1 MDEEETMTKAPT
13 DMATDKSIEPVIKSL
28 HCKETHI
35 LGDTIAKIK
44 NLIIGNNKYKSIY
57 LRDELINRLTE
68 LVNDL
73 YINYL
78 LVLTSG
84 DQNQP
89 SEILLDEKFFDLIN
103 QILIIFGSFSLGNVD
118 HLHKLIQKYKIHLIL
133 FNIIDLNAIYLRQTE
148 DKVPN
153 CKIVETSIRTL
164 SNLYSSAQIKAELI
178 YQMDCVLYRTDSRDD
193 LPANLKSL
201 IDLYQ
206 LNHSIKHYILNII
219 TISAFNLMI
228 SSSIKSHSEEQNEA
242 NGRHRSYLI
251 KSNFIFLFA
260 GLLISIQSK
269 IQLNCLKFYAY
280 MSFECLESVKTILN
294 TSYYDCGL
302 LDLISSF
309 LSRENNI
316 ELQLYSAKCLTNIC
330 RSSLISKLDDMDLDS
345 AEFKL
350 VNFNSKLIKFKVL
363 PTLIRLCSAYSSCLK
378 NSNTSKFD
386 HMSIGSSNTTV
397 QNKKFLNIFF
407 LIEILSTLSYLV
419 ELSSYLQQTASC
431 LEQIIHLIVSDV
443 LVGYNNLSSGL
454 KNAKLNNKNKSVYN
468 LNKTSCTSLFSLFY
482 LYYNQFSSQSIYY
495 LLNEHQYKVYMGKKY
510 NFIEE
515 FLVYKRLISVGFQ
528 TLACLASN
536 SEESR
541 RVVSDSPD
549 LLSRL
554 IESIEI
560 NEESFDSDDDFSSL
574 TDYKDGLIGD
584 GAKVDEFKSDATLL
598 RISSLC
604 LLHSLSRSVHQL
616 RTKFL
621 DSKLWN
627 CIIDLIHRLKAKNSE
642 CELIKSDDQME
653 IQTEREDD
661 FSLNEKNL
669 ISILIAILAN
679 LLIEFS
685 PCKETLLGDD
695 VIKILIEFVNYKNKS
710 IRINS
715 IWALMNLA
723 YHADQKIKQQ
733 ILAEMTFDRLFQLL
747 TENDEILVLKTLGLI
762 RNLICNRP
770 HIDHLMCFYGTRIIQ
785 AVIMVLEADFS
796 DKMIKE
802 QALCILANIADGTN
816 TSKEFIMGNE
826 DLLRKINS
834 FMTDNFT
841 EIQVAAVYC
850 VSNLVNINDEGALE
864 RQNKLKEIGAHR
876 ILQKLLHSN
885 DPILFEKVKSAL
897 QQFSTNVPSNNMS
910 SLF

>member
-1 MDEEETMTKAPT
+1 MDDEETIIMRLSSEIGYE
-13 DMATDKSIEPVIKSL
+13 KSIEPVMKNL
-28 HCKETHI
+28 HCKEIQI
-35 LGDTIAKIK
+35 LSDTIAKIK
-44 NLIIGNNKYKSIY
+44 NLIIGNNKYKTIY
-57 LRDELINRLTE
+57 LRDELINRLVE
-68 LVNDL
+68 LINDL

-78 LVLTSG
+78 LVSVNR

-89 SEILLDEKFFDLIN
+89 HEILIDEKFFDLIN
-103 QILIIFGSFSLGNVD
+103 QILVIFGSFSLGNID
-118 HLHKLIQKYKIHLIL
+118 HLQKLIQKYKIHQIL
-133 FNIIDLNAIYLRQTE
+133 FSIIELNAIYMRQIK
-148 DKVPN
+148 DNVPN
-153 CKIVETSIRTL
+153 FKIIETSIRTL
-164 SNLYSSAQIKAELI
+164 SNLYSSAQIKSDLI
-178 YQMDCVLYRTDSRDD
+178 YQMDSVLYRVENQID
-193 LPANLKSL
+193 LPVNLKSL

-206 LNHSIKHYILNII
+206 LNSPIKHYILNII

-228 SSSIKSHSEEQNEA
+228 SSSIKSNIEKQNESNA
-242 NGRHRSYLI
+242 RNRSYLI

-294 TSYYDCGL
+294 TSYYDCAL

-309 LSRENNI
+309 LSRENNT

-345 AEFKL
+345 NEFKL

-363 PTLIRLCSAYSSCLK
+363 PTLIRLCSTYSHYFK
-378 NSNTSKFD
+378 NSNSSKYD
-386 HMSIGSSNTTV
+386 YMSIGSSGTTIL
-397 QNKKFLNIFF
+397 NKKFLNIFF

-443 LVGYNNLSSGL
+443 LLGYNNLNSSL
-454 KNAKLNNKNKSVYN
+454 KNVKLNNKNKNVYN

-495 LLNEHQYKVYMGKKY
+495 LLNEHQYKVYVGKKF

-515 FLVYKRLISVGFQ
+515 FMVYKRLISVSFQ

-541 RVVSDSPD
+541 RVVSDSPE
-549 LLSRL
+549 LLARL

-560 NEESFDSDDDFSSL
+560 KDDSFDIDDDFDTL
-574 TDYKDGLIGD
+574 NTYMEAMPRDVVKTDEY
-584 GAKVDEFKSDATLL
+584 KSDATLL

-627 CIIDLIHRLKAKNSE
+627 CIIDLIHRLKAKNYDAELNKSE
-642 CELIKSDDQME
+642 DKME
-653 IQTEREDD
+653 VQTEKEDD

-685 PCKETLLGDD
+685 PCKE
-695 VIKILIEFVNYKNKS
+695 
-710 IRINS
+710 
-715 IWALMNLA
+715 
-723 YHADQKIKQQ
+723 
-733 ILAEMTFDRLFQLL
+733 
-747 TENDEILVLKTLGLI
+747 
-762 RNLICNRP
+762 
-770 HIDHLMCFYGTRIIQ
+770 
-785 AVIMVLEADFS
+785 
-796 DKMIKE
+796 
-802 QALCILANIADGTN
+802 
-816 TSKEFIMGNE
+816 
-826 DLLRKINS
+826 
-834 FMTDNFT
+834 
-841 EIQVAAVYC
+841 
-850 VSNLVNINDEGALE
+850 VS
-864 RQNKLKEIGAHR
+864 
-876 ILQKLLHSN
+876 
-885 DPILFEKVKSAL
+885 
-897 QQFSTNVPSNNMS
+897 
-910 SLF
+910 